1 MNRGR
6 MTSRVRIQFVAL
18 VMLVGMG
25 ALGLRLWW
33 IQVAHGAEW
42 TSQLR
47 GSSQATVRIPSVRG
61 EIKDRNGVTL
71 VQNRASYE
79 VDFYLPEMVKGYR
92 ERFGS
97 PPLSEYRAII
107 NGMPKDQKEPDIIK
121 IVNDGIVPRLNDLD
135 LARDYNAAKL
145 QRHYRNDTEVPFSY
159 IKDIDFPT
167 MAKFSEHDVGLPGVD
182 IAIKPVRSYVY
193 GALAAHILGYVGM
206 PDDINKEEA
215 SKFTFYQQDVEGKS
229 NIEKTMD
236 EYLRGKPGVRYLR
249 KNAKGTI
256 EGVLRED
263 PPQQGANVFLTIDT
277 RIQAIAE
284 EALRA
289 VGRAGAVVVD
299 PNNGNVLAMAT
310 VPSFD
315 PNTFIPSIKAK
326 DWKALQKDEGDPLVN
341 RAISALPPG
350 STFKLITALS
360 GLRGTKNLAGAKY
373 SCGGGVSYGDH
384 FFQCWVAEKHYTH
397 GTLGLPDAIKVSC
410 DSFFYQYGNAA
421 SIQSIDQ
428 IGKMLGI
435 GEESGL
441 QLTGEQTGNMP
452 GPEWMQIHHPQER
465 WSQAQTAN
473 VSIGQGYTLV
483 SPLQLAM
490 AYATIANGGVCY
502 YPRLVDK
509 ILKQDGSPVLDE
521 RGNPAAAPPRVRS
534 DLRQE
539 ISPDKIELVR
549 KGLWKVV
556 NEDGGTGGRAR
567 LKDWMVAGK
576 TGTAQA
582 TDRGHKD
589 TVAWF
594 ACFAPFDHPK
604 YVVAVMVQ
612 GGEHGGSVA
621 GPIATRIIERTLALD
636 EGKFNM
642 QVAWLAPAHK
652 ANPFQ
657 MIKDVNYAGGNVPS
671 GDEENADE
679 SQNATAEMASS
690 DASPDVEPEAD
701 TQGKVRRRASAPVAR
716 ALPAA
721 PAAPRNF
728 FQRLFGVHS
737 PPQLFSTA
745 LWSTPA
751 TGTCAGAPA
760 AQPPARTHTMNPRLE
775 KLRQDSAAWL
785 MTGQPL
791 HFYDRQSKKDF
802 GAFLSKDRQQA
813 HTQRGKT
820 RIPRGLARERPAGGI

>member
-1 MNRGR
+1 MNRR
-6 MTSRVRIQFVAL
+6 RNNSRLRIQFVGL
-18 VMLVGMG
+18 FMLLGMG

-33 IQVAHGAEW
+33 IQVAHGTEW
-42 TSQLR
+42 TAQLR
-47 GSSQATVRIPSVRG
+47 TSSQASVRIPSVRG
-61 EIKDRNGVTL
+61 EIKDRNGLTL

-92 ERFGS
+92 ERLGS
-97 PPLSEYRAII
+97 PPLTEYRATI
-107 NGMPKDQKEPDIIK
+107 NGMPKDMKEPDIIK
-121 IVNDGIVPRLNDLD
+121 IVNDGIIPRLNDLD
-135 LARDYNAAKL
+135 LARDYNSSRL

-182 IAIKPVRSYVY
+182 IAIKPVRSYIY
-193 GALAAHILGYVGM
+193 GALAAHLLGYVGM
-206 PDDINKEEA
+206 PDDVDKEEA
-215 SKFTFYQQDVEGKS
+215 RKFTFYQADVEGKS
-229 NIEKTMD
+229 NIEKSMD

-249 KNAKGTI
+249 KSAKGTI

-263 PPQQGANVFLTIDT
+263 PPQQGANVFLTLDA
-277 RIQAIAE
+277 RIQSIAE

-289 VGRAGAVVVD
+289 VGRGGAVVVD
-299 PNNGNVLAMAT
+299 PNNGNILAMAS

-315 PNTFIPSIKAK
+315 PNKFIPSIKAK

-350 STFKLITALS
+350 STFKLITSLA
-360 GLRGTKNLAGAKY
+360 GLRGTKNLANARY
-373 SCGGGVSYGDH
+373 NCGGGVSYGDH

-421 SIQSIDQ
+421 SIQSIDTV
-428 IGKMLGI
+428 GKMLGI

-441 QLTGEQTGNMP
+441 RLTGEQTGNMP

-509 ILKQDGSPVLDE
+509 VLKQDGSPVLDE
-521 RGNPAAAPPRVRS
+521 HGNVAVSQTPKVRS
-534 DLRQE
+534 DLRKE
-539 ISPDKIELVR
+539 LSPDKIELVR

-567 LKDWMVAGK
+567 LKDVQVAGK

-594 ACFAPFDHPK
+594 ACFAPFENPK

-621 GPIATRIIERTLALD
+621 GPVATRILERALALD
-636 EGKFNM
+636 EGKFDM
-642 QVAWLAPAHK
+642 QVTWLSPAHK

-657 MIKDVNYAGGNVPS
+657 MLKDVNYAGGNIPS

-679 SQNATAEMASS
+679 SQNATAQMASS
-690 DASPDVEPEAD
+690 DAAPDVEPEAD
-701 TQGKVRRRASAPVAR
+701 SRGQVRRRAAVPAARAVPVA
-716 ALPAA
+716 A
-721 PAAPRNF
+721 PQPRNF
-728 FQRLFGVHS
+728 FQRLFGIRRQ
-737 PPQLFSTA
+737 P
-745 LWSTPA
+745 
-751 TGTCAGAPA
+751 APA
-760 AQPPARTHTMNPRLE
+760 PTPPPARR
-775 KLRQDSAAWL
+775 
-785 MTGQPL
+785 
-791 HFYDRQSKKDF
+791 
-802 GAFLSKDRQQA
+802 
-813 HTQRGKT
+813 RGT
-820 RIPRGLARERPAGGI
+820 R

>member
-6 MTSRVRIQFVAL
+6 LSSRLRIQL
-18 VMLVGMG
+18 VGVLMLLGMG

-33 IQVAHGAEW
+33 IQVAHGEVW

-61 EIKDRNGVTL
+61 EIKDRNGVAL

-79 VDFYLPEMVKGYR
+79 VDFYLPEMVKGFR

-107 NGMPKDQKEPDIIK
+107 NGMPKDQKEPDIIR

-193 GALAAHILGYVGM
+193 GALAAHLLGYVGA
-206 PDDINKEEA
+206 PDDINREEA
-215 SKFTFYQQDVEGKS
+215 KKFTFYQGDVEGKS
-229 NIEKTMD
+229 NVEKVMD
-236 EYLRGKPGVRYLR
+236 DYLRGKPGARYLR
-249 KNAKGTI
+249 RNAKGTI
-256 EGVLRED
+256 DGILRED
-263 PPQQGANVFLTIDT
+263 PPEQGANVFLTIDA

-289 VGRAGAVVVD
+289 VSRAGAVVVD
-299 PNNGNVLAMAT
+299 PNNGNVLAMTT

-360 GLRGTKNLAGAKY
+360 GLRGTKNLANARY

-384 FFQCWVAEKHYTH
+384 FFQCWVASKHYTH
-397 GTLGLPDAIKVSC
+397 GTIGLADAIKVSC

-421 SIQSIDQ
+421 GIQSMDV

-435 GEESGL
+435 GEASGL
-441 QLTGEQTGNMP
+441 PLSGEQTGNMP

-473 VSIGQGYTLV
+473 VTIGQGYTLV

-490 AYATIANGGVCY
+490 AYVTIANGGVCY
-502 YPRLVDK
+502 YPRLVDRV
-509 ILKQDGSPVLDE
+509 LKQDGSPVLDDH
-521 RGNPAAAPPRVRS
+521 GNVAVPQTPRVRS

-539 ISPDKIELVR
+539 LSPDKIELVR

-567 LKDWMVAGK
+567 LKDWVVAGK

-582 TDRGHKD
+582 TDRGHEEN
-589 TVAWF
+589 VAWF
-594 ACFAPFDHPK
+594 VCFAPFDHPK

-612 GGEHGGSVA
+612 GASGHGGEVA
-621 GPIATRIIERTLALD
+621 GPIGTRILERTLAQD
-636 EGKFNM
+636 EGKYDM

-652 ANPFQ
+652 ANPLQ
-657 MIKDVNYAGGNVPS
+657 LIKSVAYAGGNLGS
-671 GDEENADE
+671 EDEEGADNGQ
-679 SQNATAEMASS
+679 SADVQMAS
-690 DASPDVEPEAD
+690 DNASPDVEQEPDA
-701 TQGKVRRRASAPVAR
+701 QGKVKGARVAR
-716 ALPAA
+716 AVPA
-721 PAAPRNF
+721 PPPRQPNF
-728 FQRLFGVHS
+728 FERLFG
-737 PPQLFSTA
+737 
-745 LWSTPA
+745 
-751 TGTCAGAPA
+751 
-760 AQPPARTHTMNPRLE
+760 
-775 KLRQDSAAWL
+775 
-785 MTGQPL
+785 
-791 HFYDRQSKKDF
+791 
-802 GAFLSKDRQQA
+802 
-813 HTQRGKT
+813 GK
-820 RIPRGLARERPAGGI
+820 RPAPQPAPTPVRRRF

>member
-1 MNRGR
+1 MKRSR
-6 MTSRVRIQFVAL
+6 LTSRIRIQFL
-18 VMLVGMG
+18 GLLMLLGMG
-25 ALGLRLWW
+25 ALGLKLWW
-33 IQVAHGAEW
+33 IQVAHGTEW

-61 EIKDRNGVTL
+61 EIKDRNGMTL

-97 PPLSEYRAII
+97 PPLTEYRAII
-107 NGMPKDQKEPDIIK
+107 NGMPKDVKEPDIIK

-135 LARDYNAAKL
+135 LARDYNAGRL
-145 QRHYRNDTEVPFSY
+145 ERHFRNDTEVPFSY

-206 PDDINKEEA
+206 PDDIDQEEA
-215 SKFTFYQQDVEGKS
+215 RKFTFYQQDVEGKS

-263 PPQQGANVFLTIDT
+263 PPQQGANVFLTIDA
-277 RIQAIAE
+277 RVQSIAE

-289 VGRAGAVVVD
+289 VSRAGAVVVD
-299 PNNGNVLAMAT
+299 PNNGNVLAMAS

-326 DWKALQKDEGDPLVN
+326 EWKVLQKDEAVPLVN
-341 RAISALPPG
+341 RSISALPPG
-350 STFKLITALS
+350 STFKLITALA
-360 GLRGTKNLAGAKY
+360 GLRGTKNLANTHY
-373 SCGGGVSYGDH
+373 NCGGGVSYGDH
-384 FFQCWVAEKHYTH
+384 FFACWVAKKHYTH
-397 GTLGLPDAIKVSC
+397 GNIGLADAIKVSC

-421 SIQSIDQ
+421 GIQSIDH

-441 QLTGEQTGNMP
+441 QLSGEQSGNMP

-502 YPRLVDK
+502 YPRLVDRV
-509 ILKQDGSPVLDE
+509 LKQDGSPALDDQ
-521 RGNPAAAPPRVRS
+521 GKPAAPSPRVRS

-539 ISPDKIELVR
+539 ITPDQIDLVR
-549 KGLWKVV
+549 KGFWKVV

-567 LKDWMVAGK
+567 LKDWVVAGK

-582 TDRGHKD
+582 TDRGHD
-589 TVAWF
+589 ENVAWF

-604 YVVAVMVQ
+604 YVVVVMVQ
-612 GGEHGGSVA
+612 GASGHGGEVA
-621 GPIATRIIERTLALD
+621 GPIATRILERTLAED
-636 EGKFNM
+636 EGKFDM
-642 QVAWLAPAHK
+642 QVAWLAPAHHPNPLQLIK
-652 ANPFQ
+652 A
-657 MIKDVNYAGGNVPS
+657 VSYAGTGGNLGS
-671 GDEENADE
+671 DDEEGADQ
-679 SQNATAEMASS
+679 SQAATVEMASS

-701 TQGKVRRRASAPVAR
+701 AQGQVRRRGAVPAARAVPVA
-716 ALPAA
+716 A
-721 PAAPRNF
+721 PQPRNF
-728 FQRLFGVHS
+728 FERLFGIRRQ
-737 PPQLFSTA
+737 PAPA
-745 LWSTPA
+745 PTPA
-751 TGTCAGAPA
+751 
-760 AQPPARTHTMNPRLE
+760 RR
-775 KLRQDSAAWL
+775 
-785 MTGQPL
+785 
-791 HFYDRQSKKDF
+791 
-802 GAFLSKDRQQA
+802 
-813 HTQRGKT
+813 RGS
-820 RIPRGLARERPAGGI
+820 R

>member
-1 MNRGR
+1 MKRGR
-6 MTSRVRIQFVAL
+6 LTSRIRIQF
-18 VMLVGMG
+18 
-25 ALGLRLWW
+25 LGLLMLLGMSALALKLWW

-42 TSQLR
+42 TAQLR

-61 EIKDRNGVTL
+61 EIKDRNGLTL

-97 PPLSEYRAII
+97 PPLTEYRAII
-107 NGMPKDQKEPDIIK
+107 SGMPKDQKQPDIIK
-121 IVNDGIVPRLNDLD
+121 IVNDGIVPRLNELD
-135 LARDYNAAKL
+135 LARDYNAGKL
-145 QRHYRNDTEVPFSY
+145 ERHFRNDTEVPFSY

-193 GALAAHILGYVGM
+193 GALAAHLLGYVGM
-206 PDDINKEEA
+206 PDDIDKEEA
-215 SKFTFYQQDVEGKS
+215 RKFTFYQQDVEGKS
-229 NIEKTMD
+229 NVEKMMD

-263 PPQQGANVFLTIDT
+263 PPQQGANIFLTIDA
-277 RIQAIAE
+277 RIQSIAE

-289 VGRAGAVVVD
+289 VSRAGVVVVD
-299 PNNGNVLAMAT
+299 PNNGNILAMAT

-326 DWKALQKDEGDPLVN
+326 DWTALQKDEADPLVN
-341 RAISALPPG
+341 RAISGLPPG

-397 GTLGLPDAIKVSC
+397 GTIGLPDAIKVSC

-421 SIQSIDQ
+421 GIQSIDH

-441 QLTGEQTGNMP
+441 QLTGEQSGNMP

-490 AYATIANGGVCY
+490 AYVAIANGGICY
-502 YPRLVDK
+502 YPRLVDRV
-509 ILKQDGSPVLDE
+509 LHQDGSPVLDE
-521 RGNPAAAPPRVRS
+521 QGNPAALPPRVRS

-539 ISPDKIELVR
+539 ISPGGIDLVR

-567 LKDWMVAGK
+567 LKDVAVAGK

-582 TDRGHKD
+582 SVRGHKD
-589 TVAWF
+589 TTAWF
-594 ACFAPFDHPK
+594 ACFAPFENPK

-621 GPIATRIIERTLALD
+621 GPVADRILERSLALD
-636 EGKFNM
+636 EGKFDI
-642 QVAWLAPAHK
+642 QVAWLAPAHR

-657 MIKDVNYAGGNVPS
+657 MIKDVTYHDKGGNL
-671 GDEENADE
+671 GAEDEENADA
-679 SQNATAEMASS
+679 SQAATVQMASS
-690 DASPDVEPEAD
+690 DAAPDVEPEAD
-701 TQGKVRRRASAPVAR
+701 TQGQVRRRGTAPVAR
-716 ALPAA
+716 AGPVAA
-721 PAAPRNF
+721 PQSRNF
-728 FQRLFGVHS
+728 FERLFGS
-737 PPQLFSTA
+737 RRQPAP
-745 LWSTPA
+745 TPA
-751 TGTCAGAPA
+751 
-760 AQPPARTHTMNPRLE
+760 PARR
-775 KLRQDSAAWL
+775 
-785 MTGQPL
+785 
-791 HFYDRQSKKDF
+791 
-802 GAFLSKDRQQA
+802 
-813 HTQRGKT
+813 RGV
-820 RIPRGLARERPAGGI
+820 R